1 MLSVIFF
8 SVGHRRHEGSFPEDV
23 TPPCRTFGDSRPILR
38 VHDVVDA
45 GNEDDIGLLVLVRE
59 EWQTRPVRR
68 KSVADGLVADRR
80 RRDSARSPAERVAHA
95 LALGRR
101 DLELHATGAGVALA
115 EARRAVERRRQTK
128 RRPSNVLRALLA

>member
-1 MLSVIFF
+1 MRLRF
-8 SVGHRRHEGSFPEDV
+8 
-23 TPPCRTFGDSRPILR
+23 R